1 MGSTHTY
8 DVYGI
13 GNALVDMV
21 CRVDDWF
28 VQEMGIKKGFMTLI
42 DKETHDRL
50 LSHVTVEKREGGG
63 SAANTMIAL
72 SHFGGRGFYSCKVAD
87 DDGGRFYLDELF
99 RAGLRANLEPGSLDQ
114 GITGKCM
121 VLVTP
126 DAERT
131 MTTYLG
137 ATETFSVDELDEE
150 ALARSRYLYIE
161 GYLVAQETGKW
172 AAIEA
177 VRIARR
183 HGVKTS
189 LTFSD
194 PTMVTHFRRG
204 IDEIIGDGIDLIFCN
219 DKEACA
225 YAQTEDL
232 ARACDRLKAVAKSY
246 VITRGECDTLVWDG
260 DRFIEIP
267 AHRVDAIDTVGAG
280 DMFAGTYLYGITH
293 GYSCDEAARLAN
305 HAASRVVTKYGPRLS
320 SDEIRGVLSEFHAQ
334 SKGA

>member
-1 MGSTHTY
+1 MGPTNTY

-28 VQEMGIKKGFMTLI
+28 VQEMGIKKGLMTLI
-42 DKETHDRL
+42 DRLTHDKL

-63 SAANTMIAL
+63 SAANTMMAL
-72 SHFGGRGFYSCKVAD
+72 SHFGGKGYYSCKVAD
-87 DDGGRFYLDELF
+87 DEGGRFYLDELF
-99 RAGLRANLEPGSLDQ
+99 RAGLNANLELGALDR
-114 GITGKCM
+114 GITGKCV
-121 VLVTP
+121 VLITP

-137 ATETFSVDELDEE
+137 ATETFSVGELDEGS
-150 ALARSRYLYIE
+150 LARSRYLYIE
-161 GYLVAQETGKW
+161 GYLVAQETGKP
-172 AAIEA
+172 AAVEA
-177 VRIARR
+177 VKMARR
-183 HGVKTS
+183 HGVKIS

-204 IDEIIGDGIDLIFCN
+204 IDEIVGDGVDLIFCN

-225 YAQTEDL
+225 YARTDDL

-246 VITRGECDTLVWDG
+246 VVTRGERDTLLWDG
-260 DRFIEIP
+260 DRLVEIP
-267 AHRVDAIDTVGAG
+267 AHRVNAVDTVGAG
-280 DMFAGTYLYGITH
+280 DMFAGAFLYGITH
-293 GYSCDEAARLAN
+293 GYSLMDAARLSN
-305 HAASRVVTKYGPRLS
+305 HAASRVVTKYGPRLT
-320 SDEIRGVLSEFHAQ
+320 SDEIKMLLSDFHAK